1 MVPDSN
7 ATTLFIDSARVMARA
22 GRKTA
27 PSRSWECSP
36 SRTTSPWRHSQGS
49 SRPSATSQPRLSGG
63 VSSNPDRGLTRFWRG
78 GRPAAGYFSM

>member
-49 SRPSATSQPRLSGG
+49 SRAVGLLEAVGHLAAATLRRSVVEP
-63 VSSNPDRGLTRFWRG
+63 PI
-78 GRPAAGYFSM
+78 AG